1 MALPLPC
8 FDLAV
13 PKLESTSKHPGGEL
27 SCLLLKY
34 CLVLPWFV
42 VFFFVAGVFLFF
54 GGFFCM
60 LVVNKCNEVW
70 VVSSV
75 ISYLQCNAF
84 HKLFPKL

>member
-13 PKLESTSKHPGGEL
+13 PKLGSTSRHQGGEL

-34 CLVLPWFV
+34 YLVL
-42 VFFFVAGVFLFF
+42 AFLGF
-54 GGFFCM
+54 FFCM
-60 LVVNKCNEVW
+60 LGNKCNEVW

-75 ISYLQCNAF
+75 ISYLQCNAS